1 MGIIAEGLL
10 LIGWLVSLVGGIM
23 LLIVAFK
30 ENILWGLGCIFVPF
44 VALIFIVM
52 HWEAS
57 KKPFFIELAGA
68 VLVIIGILLGGS
80 AGFHHQ

>member
-1 MGIIAEGLL
+1 MTAIASILL
-10 LIGWLVSLVGGIM
+10 LLGWLVSIIGGIM

-30 ENILWGLGCIFVPF
+30 ESILWGLGCIFIPF

-52 HWEAS
+52 HWEQS

-68 VLVIIGILLGGS
+68 VLVIIGIILGGS
-80 AGFHHQ
+80 SGLHHQ